1 LQARIQQTLGIL
13 ANIQGDLESASRY
26 YHRSLA
32 AYDAT
37 EDSRGAAL
45 IYNNLGML
53 YADRERWA
61 EADGFFDRS
70 RDIARMI
77 GDARLEAL
85 CALNQAEV
93 KHALRSFD
101 EALELAQIALGTFER
116 MGLSIGKADSYRV
129 IGMVYRDTNR
139 PVLAEARLGT
149 ARELASKSANAL
161 AEAEACRELALLKQ
175 SMGRNQES
183 LSLLN
188 AAYRLFSALDARLDL
203 VDVSGKREKLEGTYI
218 AVVKDWG
225 ESIESADSYTF
236 GHCNRVADYSVA
248 VARQLGLDDAEI
260 HTIQLGA
267 YLHDLGKIRVPH
279 EVLNKVGRLTSEEF
293 DIIKKHP
300 EWGVE
305 LLEGID
311 FPWDI
316 RSIILY
322 HHEKYDGTGYPHGL
336 KGDEIPLSAQI
347 LCIADVYDALTT
359 TRSYRSAMAQGEALG
374 VMEQSRHHWRADV
387 YEAFLHAL
395 VSEREAAAAAA

>member
-1 LQARIQQTLGIL
+1 
-13 ANIQGDLESASRY
+13 
-26 YHRSLA
+26 
-32 AYDAT
+32 
-37 EDSRGAAL
+37 
-45 IYNNLGML
+45 
-53 YADRERWA
+53 
-61 EADGFFDRS
+61 
-70 RDIARMI
+70 
-77 GDARLEAL
+77 
-85 CALNQAEV
+85 
-93 KHALRSFD
+93 
-101 EALELAQIALGTFER
+101 
-116 MGLSIGKADSYRV
+116 
-129 IGMVYRDTNR
+129 
-139 PVLAEARLGT
+139 
-149 ARELASKSANAL
+149 
-161 AEAEACRELALLKQ
+161 
-175 SMGRNQES
+175 
-183 LSLLN
+183 
-188 AAYRLFSALDARLDL
+188 
-203 VDVSGKREKLEGTYI
+203 
-218 AVVKDWG
+218 VKDWG

-279 EVLNKVGRLTSEEF
+279 EILNKVGRLTSEEF
-293 DIIKKHP
+293 EIIKKHP